1 MGLDQG
7 RLGGED
13 PQAGGRQEQRRLLNR
28 SLGTDIKVLNLL
40 IQAEVVFLRLEHSD
54 REFLGSNPA
63 TLWRTNQCK
72 KSWGSVMR
80 IVIKKE
86 KK

>member
-28 SLGTDIKVLNLL
+28 AVGTDIKVPNLL
-40 IQAEVVFLRLEHSD
+40 IQAEAVVLWLEQSD
-54 REFLGSNPA
+54 REFPGSNPA
-63 TLWRTNQCK
+63 TLWRTN
-72 KSWGSVMR
+72 
-80 IVIKKE
+80 
-86 KK
+86 